1 MGGIRVS
8 MSGVT
13 AAGSV
18 GKSAGSGETA
28 LLSRAMKNSVIALI
42 GSVLATFAL
51 TATGA
56 PPMATAE
63 PTVESVAARIEL
75 QGAVNVRDIGGYR
88 TYDGAKVKSGKAI
101 RSDSLEKL
109 TDSDVQKLGG
119 LNLKAVVDL
128 RTPAEVQFMGADKV
142 PAGVQT
148 VARPIDD
155 TGLFQQMMAA
165 IQSRDPQKQEQLLGN
180 GKAEE
185 IMGRV
190 YTSFLSADSRAKFG
204 QTIRDLAATDRATLY
219 HCTSGKD
226 RTGWLTY
233 VVLRAVGVPESTA
246 RQDYLLSNQYR
257 AAADAKLRDQVK
269 QAGLMQNPD
278 LLIPLQEVRDQYLD
292 TAIDAMEQA
301 YGDFG
306 KFLTQGLGLDGG
318 TLVQLRKNL
327 VG

>member
-1 MGGIRVS
+1 M
-8 MSGVT
+8 
-13 AAGSV
+13 
-18 GKSAGSGETA
+18 
-28 LLSRAMKNSVIALI
+28 
-42 GSVLATFAL
+42 
-51 TATGA
+51 TATGT

-165 IQSRDPQKQEQLLGN
+165 IQSRDPQKQEELLGN

-257 AAADAKLRDQVK
+257 AAADAKLREQVK

-278 LLIPLQEVRDQYLD
+278 LLIPLQEVRAEYLD

-306 KFLTQGLGLDGG
+306 KFLPQGLGLDGG

-327 VG
+327 VA

>member
-1 MGGIRVS
+1 M
-8 MSGVT
+8 
-13 AAGSV
+13 
-18 GKSAGSGETA
+18 
-28 LLSRAMKNSVIALI
+28 
-42 GSVLATFAL
+42 

-327 VG
+327 VS

>member
-1 MGGIRVS
+1 MRISLVS
-8 MSGVT
+8 
-13 AAGSV
+13 
-18 GKSAGSGETA
+18 
-28 LLSRAMKNSVIALI
+28 LI
-42 GSVLATFAL
+42 GAAAAALAL

-56 PPMATAE
+56 QPSAVAE
-63 PTVESVAARIEL
+63 PSVAAAGGKIDL

-88 TYDGAKVKSGKAI
+88 TYDGATVKSGKAI

-109 TDSDVQKLGG
+109 TDSDVQKLGT
-119 LNLKAVVDL
+119 LNLKAVIDL
-128 RTPAEVQFMGADKV
+128 RTPAEVQFAGADKV
-142 PAGVQT
+142 PAGVQK

-155 TGLFQQMMAA
+155 TGLFQQMLAA
-165 IQSRDPQKQEQLLGN
+165 IQSRDPVKQEELLGN

-185 IMGRV
+185 IMANV
-190 YTSFLSADSRAKFG
+190 YRSFFTDDSRAKFG

-257 AAADAKLRDQVK
+257 AAADAKLREQVK

-278 LLIPLQEVRDQYLD
+278 LLIPLQEVRTEYLD
-292 TAIDAMEQA
+292 TAIAEMEQT

-327 VG
+327 VN

>member
-1 MGGIRVS
+1 M
-8 MSGVT
+8 
-13 AAGSV
+13 
-18 GKSAGSGETA
+18 
-28 LLSRAMKNSVIALI
+28 
-42 GSVLATFAL
+42 
-51 TATGA
+51 TATGT

-63 PTVESVAARIEL
+63 PTVDSAAARIEL

-165 IQSRDPQKQEQLLGN
+165 IQSRDPQKQEELLGN

-257 AAADAKLRDQVK
+257 AAADAKLREQVK

-292 TAIDAMEQA
+292 TAIDALEQA

-327 VG
+327 VA

>member
-1 MGGIRVS
+1 MKISVLSLIGAAAVTFGLIA
-8 MSGVT
+8 SGV
-13 AAGSV
+13 
-18 GKSAGSGETA
+18 
-28 LLSRAMKNSVIALI
+28 
-42 GSVLATFAL
+42 
-51 TATGA
+51 
-56 PPMATAE
+56 PPAVAE
-63 PTVESVAARIEL
+63 PTVETAAVRIDL

-101 RSDSLEKL
+101 RADSLEKL
-109 TDSDVQKLGG
+109 TDSDVAKLGA
-119 LNLKAVVDL
+119 LNLKTVIDL
-128 RTPAEVQFMGADKV
+128 RTAAEVQFMGADKV
-142 PAGVQT
+142 PAGVQQ

-165 IQSRDPQKQEQLLGN
+165 IQSRDPQRQEDLLGN

-185 IMGRV
+185 IMATV
-190 YTSFLSADSRAKFG
+190 YRSFLSADSRAKFG

-257 AAADAKLRDQVK
+257 AAADAKLREQVK

-278 LLIPLQEVRDQYLD
+278 LLIPLQEVRVDYLD
-292 TAIDAMEQA
+292 TVIDALEQT

-327 VG
+327 VS